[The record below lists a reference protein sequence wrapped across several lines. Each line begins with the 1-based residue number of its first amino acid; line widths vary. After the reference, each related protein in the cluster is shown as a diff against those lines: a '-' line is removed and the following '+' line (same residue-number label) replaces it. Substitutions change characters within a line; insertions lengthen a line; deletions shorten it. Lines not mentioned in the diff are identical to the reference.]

1 MLMFLYDQ
9 RDVRSCNVVTVAL
22 NRRKFPLDVLANRWC
37 YIEMVSA
44 NGQVHRALLLVVL
57 SGSV

>member
-1 MLMFLYDQ
+1 
-9 RDVRSCNVVTVAL
+9 
-22 NRRKFPLDVLANRWC
+22 VLANRWC